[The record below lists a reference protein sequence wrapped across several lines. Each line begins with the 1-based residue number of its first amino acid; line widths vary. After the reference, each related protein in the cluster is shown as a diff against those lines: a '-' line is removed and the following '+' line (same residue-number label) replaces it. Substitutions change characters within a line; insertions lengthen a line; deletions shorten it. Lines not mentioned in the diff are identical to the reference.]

1 MASAIGWY
9 GPLIDLSKAALHVGD
24 YVQLVVY
31 VHRTT
36 PLQYKSAK
44 GGEVIRTDIQVGD
57 ETRPFFSVSIWQK
70 PIGSMAVAGDVVLLQ
85 NVKITKYGD
94 VVEARTHQYSSLKCL
109 LHPYE
114 SILTKGVNDLI
125 EECRDGVATREKLKR
140 VVEWVK
146 KRNTQ
151 ELHGCQLQEG
161 KLLRNWKPPEERKQP
176 EDCFSLL
183 QLSSLTTSCK
193 ALFYASVAE
202 IFLPFN
208 STSHVQCESFD
219 KEDMFVSRRLYKA
232 GDGGLARDLIC
243 TGCQLCGSPLE
254 LDSENMFKQNAVA
267 LYCSESSNH
276 LHVISSIYKPFML
289 YVWDESDY
297 APLLVRNKAAELL
310 FGNIKAERVCS
321 WWEKQTG
328 QDDSKDVPTHSGLN
342 AEAAWQPKAAEGG
355 VLVSCSADGDK
366 KSLESKGTHCF
377 PETMHFYSIWLILL
391 KTMLEKG
398 KNSPLKF
405 EVDVNAGLDKENGRF
420 EMVSVQLPCF
430 ETK

>member
-1 MASAIGWY
+1 MASVIGWY
-9 GPLIDLSKAALHVGD
+9 GPLIDLSKAAFHVGD

-36 PLQYKSAK
+36 PLQYKLAK

-70 PIGSMAVAGDVVLLQ
+70 PIGSMAVAGDVVLFQ
-85 NVKITKYGD
+85 
-94 VVEARTHQYSSLKCL
+94 R
-109 LHPYE
+109 
-114 SILTKGVNDLI
+114 VNDLI
-125 EECRDGVATREKLKR
+125 EECRDGVATKEKLKR

-151 ELHGCQLQEG
+151 LHGCQLQEG
-161 KLLRNWKPPEERKQP
+161 RLSRNWKPPEERKQP

-183 QLSSLTTSCK
+183 QLSTLTSSCK

-208 STSHVQCESFD
+208 STSHVQCKSFD

-276 LHVISSIYKPFML
+276 LHVISSIYRPFML

-310 FGNIKAERVCS
+310 FGNVKAERVYS
-321 WWEKQTG
+321 WGEKQAG
-328 QDDSKDVPTHSGLN
+328 QVDSKDVPTHSSLN

-355 VLVSCSADGDK
+355 VLVSCSAAGDK
-366 KSLESKGTHCF
+366 KSSESRGKHCF
-377 PETMHFYSIWLILL
+377 PETMHFYRIWLILL
-391 KTMLEKG
+391 KTMLQRG

-405 EVDVNAGLDKENGRF
+405 VVDVNAGLDKENGRF